1 MGAMDMKIGDVQ
13 HGFRLASIAPVPHMG
28 ARVWTFAHEAS
39 GATLYYTDRD
49 DGQLVFGIAF
59 RTIPEDDTGVFHI
72 LEHSCLDGSEKY
84 PLKEPFVNLMKTS
97 MSVDLNACTYPDK
110 TLYYFASTSETD
122 YANMMAVYLDAVFH
136 PLLLSDRRIFE
147 KEAWHLEPAEDGG
160 VICTGVVYNEMQGH
174 ENNPSRVL
182 YQEASRCLFPE
193 RYDRFDA
200 GGDPSAIPTLTYEGF
215 KDTYRR
221 FYRTD
226 NAAIYLSGKLSL
238 DAVLAQIDDVLR
250 SCSPVEGSAP
260 DVVPCGIPVTCP
272 MSEVSYQI
280 GDAEPTESA
289 TQALFACVVGQG
301 ETEEE
306 ALTLAILSRYL
317 AENTESPLS
326 AAVLSSGV
334 GQDFR
339 MTCDGSGIQPVVYF
353 KLGKTDPERVEDFR
367 RVVLDETAR
376 LVREG
381 FDKTRLRAL
390 VDDHEVTCRR
400 QSLEVDTGLRLMEAI
415 LSEHVTY
422 GGLKLLDHLAMIR
435 DKMNTDPRYVENL
448 VERWILQSEHW
459 ALVRCVP
466 SRTLTAD
473 RRARTDAWLAEE
485 AGVLHATEGAYG
497 EMVRHTETLHE
508 YLLAEDSP
516 EAEATVPH
524 LTPRDVVVGED
535 KRDMEEARI
544 RIGGDADAVSLLY
557 EASTSGIVSAS
568 LLFDMSGMTEED
580 LFYVRCLLSALPT
593 LPTRRHTVEWLT
605 DRWVELHS
613 SISVGLRPAIR
624 GTDAA
629 DTKYYLQIYLDTLDE
644 HLEEAARL
652 LGEYLSEAVFDR
664 GVLRRRFSNA
674 SGFKNAL
681 IRSGNATAIY
691 TAESCLSAVGA
702 CRLHVSG
709 VNAYR
714 GMVRLAE
721 DFDGNADDLV
731 AGLERV
737 SRRLFDGV
745 SPIAA
750 FTGSRE
756 AYGVW
761 CRVLAELPVAKSV
774 RSTEPLPIHPAER
787 AHRALTVPGEVNYC
801 AEAFRLSDVGAAFS
815 PRMLVAAS
823 YLNTTYFWDEIRAK
837 GGAYGAGVSVMH
849 YGVLAFSSYRDPR
862 VSETYEVFSRL
873 PEWLDA
879 HLPSEDTLDGLVVST
894 LASSY
899 FTPQSPIDEGS
910 SALERYLR
918 GKTAADR
925 RASIESILSTTVED
939 IRELGRIVRRLYD
952 ENVGVR
958 ATLGNSDPVAKSG
971 LFDRIEEL

>member
-1 MGAMDMKIGDVQ
+1 MDMQIGDVR
-13 HGFRLASIAPVPHMG
+13 HGFRLLSAASVPHMG
-28 ARVWTFAHEAS
+28 AQVWTYVHEAS
-39 GATLYYTDRD
+39 GATLYYSDRD

-110 TLYYFASTSETD
+110 TLYYFASTGETD
-122 YANMMAVYLDAVFH
+122 YANMLAVYLDAVFH

-160 VICTGVVYNEMQGH
+160 VTCTGVVYNEMQGH
-174 ENNPSRVL
+174 ENNPARIL
-182 YQEASRCLFPE
+182 YHEASRCLYPD
-193 RYDRFDA
+193 RYDRYDA
-200 GGDPSAIPTLTYEGF
+200 GGDPSAIPTLTYERF
-215 KDTYRR
+215 KNTYRR
-221 FYRTD
+221 FYRAD
-226 NAAIYLSGKLSL
+226 NATVYVSGKLSL
-238 DAVLAQIDDVLR
+238 DAVLAQIDASL
-250 SCSPVEGSAP
+250 CGCAPTEGDAP
-260 DVVPCGIPVTCP
+260 SVVPSGRPVICP
-272 MSEVSYQI
+272 MREVAYQI
-280 GDAEPTESA
+280 GDNEPTESA
-289 TQALFACVVGQG
+289 TQALFACAVGQG

-306 ALTLAILSRYL
+306 ALALAILGRYL

-326 AAVLSSGV
+326 RAVLASGV

-339 MTCDGSGIQPVVYF
+339 MTCDGSGLQPIVYF

-367 RVVLDETAR
+367 RTVLDETAR
-376 LVREG
+376 LVRDG
-381 FDKTRLRAL
+381 FDQARLCAL

-422 GGLKLLDHLAMIR
+422 GRLKLTDHLAVIR
-435 DKMNTDPRYVENL
+435 RKMAENPRYFESL
-448 VERWILQSEHW
+448 AEAWILQSEHW

-466 SRTLTAD
+466 SRTLSAE

-485 AGVLHATEGAYG
+485 AATLRATEGAY
-497 EMVRHTETLHE
+497 EDMARHTESLHE

-524 LTPRDVVVGED
+524 LTPADIVIGED
-535 KRDMEEARI
+535 KRDMEVSTA

-557 EASTSGIVSAS
+557 EAQTSGIVSAS

-580 LFYVRCLLSALPT
+580 LFYVRCLLGALPT
-593 LPTRRHTVEWLT
+593 LPTKRHTVEWLT

-624 GTDAA
+624 GCDAD
-629 DTKYYLQIYLDTLDE
+629 DTAYYLQIYLDTLDE
-644 HLEEAARL
+644 HLEDATRL
-652 LGEYLSEAVFDR
+652 LGEYLSETVFDR
-664 GVLRRRFSNA
+664 GVLQRRFSNA
-674 SGFKNAL
+674 QGFKNAL
-681 IRSGNATAIY
+681 VRSGNATAIY
-691 TAESCLSAVGA
+691 VAESALSAAGA
-702 CRLHVSG
+702 CRMQVSG
-709 VNAYR
+709 VDAYR
-714 GMVRLAE
+714 SMARLAD

-737 SRRLFDGV
+737 SRHLFDTV

-756 AYGVW
+756 AYDVW
-761 CRVLAELPVAKSV
+761 RRVLAELPIAGNV
-774 RSTEPLPIHPAER
+774 RQTAPTSIRPVER
-787 AHRALTVPGEVNYC
+787 AHRALTVPGEVSYC

-849 YGVLAFSSYRDPR
+849 YGILAFSSYRDPR
-862 VSETYEVFSRL
+862 VAETYEVFSRL
-873 PEWLDA
+873 PDWLDA
-879 HLPSEDTLDGLVVST
+879 HLPSADTLDGLVVST
-894 LASSY
+894 LASAY
-899 FTPQSPIDEGS
+899 FTPQSPMDEGA

-925 RASIESILSTTVED
+925 RASIESILTTTVED
-939 IRELGRIVRRLYD
+939 IRAFGQTVRQLYD
-952 ENVGVR
+952 RNAAVR
-958 ATLGNSDPVAKSG
+958 ATLGNSELVEKSG